1 MDENHE
7 SIRTEVKSDNRTVFP
22 ASTMLNP
29 VPAVMVSCAGKN
41 QKSDGGRPNI
51 ITIAWAGTIC
61 SDPPM
66 LSISIRKSRH
76 SYLQISETREF
87 VVNLVGK
94 SILEA
99 CDYCG
104 VRSGAEEDKFKSCKL
119 TAVSADK
126 MKYAPAIKEAL
137 ISISCAVRSIHE
149 LGSHDLFIAEIM
161 AISVDNKLIDNKGKI
176 CMEKME
182 PICYLHGDYYSL
194 GNMMGFFGFSV
205 ASDKAYT
212 RRMGKKRPC

>member
-1 MDENHE
+1 
-7 SIRTEVKSDNRTVFP
+7 
-22 ASTMLNP
+22 MLNP

-41 QKSDGGRPNI
+41 KKTASGRPNI

-61 SDPPM
+61 SEPPM

-76 SYLQISETREF
+76 SYAQITETAEF

-94 SILEA
+94 SLLEA

-104 VRSGAEEDKFKSCKL
+104 VRSGADEDKFKSCKL
-119 TAVSADK
+119 TAVPAPK
-126 MKYAPAIKEAL
+126 MKYAPAVKEAC
-137 ISISCAVRSIHE
+137 ISISCAVRSVHE
-149 LGSHDLFIAEIM
+149 LGSHDLFIAEIL
-161 AISVDNKLIDNKGKI
+161 AVSVDNQLIDSKGKI
-176 CMEKME
+176 CLEKME

-194 GNMMGFFGFSV
+194 GKMMGFFGYSV

-212 RRMGKKRPC
+212 RRMGKRKPVQ